1 MKVGSSHPVEGF
13 VLKLLTRLESESS
26 CQINGMD
33 VHVEIEYN
41 DDNNQRGSNAKQYQQ
56 SPWCTIMLG
65 RSNTGIDVTLLPPHP
80 SLKASL
86 SCLAKQGSS

>member
-1 MKVGSSHPVEGF
+1 MKVDSSHPVEGF

-26 CQINGMD
+26 CQIYGMD
-33 VHVEIEYN
+33 VHVEIDYN

-56 SPWCTIMLG
+56 SPWCAIMLG
-65 RSNTGIDVTLLPPHP
+65 RLSTGIDVTLLPPHP